1 MAEKKTKRKGFNFFR
16 SYFDIYNEL
25 EDSDKIPF
33 INALLDRQFLGKEPD
48 NLKGIAKFAYISQK
62 HSIDKQVKGFEDAT
76 GIKLNDTI
84 SIVDPLKGSPLQVQ
98 VKEQV
103 KEQEEKVYSKE
114 IHNCLDNC
122 LTSFPDNL
130 HPNETQKPK
139 WLDTIDKLN
148 RIDKIPYR
156 IIESITHKVRADD
169 FWSKN
174 FMSLTKLRKNNKD
187 GVKFIV
193 VFYEQFKNKTNEKQ
207 FTDFTKSI
215 REEYPE
221 M

>member
-1 MAEKKTKRKGFNFFR
+1 
-16 SYFDIYNEL
+16 
-25 EDSDKIPF
+25 
-33 INALLDRQFLGKEPD
+33 
-48 NLKGIAKFAYISQK
+48 
-62 HSIDKQVKGFEDAT
+62 
-76 GIKLNDTI
+76 
-84 SIVDPLKGSPLQVQ
+84 LQVQ